1 MEDCMLQTYN
11 VLRQFIQ
18 QTKIMFIESF
28 KRKGHLFSNMITIMS
43 FIENKSKHLHTKWGW
58 FLKQVIWDNK
68 MAG

>member
-11 VLRQFIQ
+11 VLRHFIQ

-43 FIENKSKHLHTKWGW
+43 SIENKSQCLHTKWR
-58 FLKQVIWDNK
+58 
-68 MAG
+68 